1 MFSRHGNHQVFALGT
16 PHVLNQRGRDLDF
29 IQSNDGQKNDITA
42 AKPSVTI
49 FVCASCRASEGST
62 EEPRQGTHLLN
73 ATMGA
78 AAEQTPNITIKSV
91 NCLSNCKRGP
101 SAVIARQ
108 DGWTYVFG
116 HLTLENATDLI
127 TGAELIATSADGL
140 MPWKGR
146 PDCLKRNMIARI
158 PPFDFNA

>member
-1 MFSRHGNHQVFALGT
+1 M
-16 PHVLNQRGRDLDF
+16 DF
-29 IQSNDGQKNDITA
+29 FQPDDDQKTDPA
-42 AKPSVTI
+42 AKTPAVTI

-62 EEPRQGTHLLN
+62 EEPSQGTHLLN
-73 ATMGA
+73 ATVEA
-78 AAEQTPNITIKSV
+78 AAEQVPNVTIKSV
-91 NCLSNCKRGP
+91 SCLSNCKRGP

-116 HLTLENATDLI
+116 HLDLENAADLI

>member
-1 MFSRHGNHQVFALGT
+1 M
-16 PHVLNQRGRDLDF
+16 DF
-29 IQSNDGQKNDITA
+29 FQPDDDQKTDPA
-42 AKPSVTI
+42 AKTPAVTI
-49 FVCASCRASEGST
+49 FVCASCHASEGST

-73 ATMGA
+73 ATMDV
-78 AAEQTPNITIKSV
+78 AAEQAPNVTIKSV

-116 HLTLENATDLI
+116 HLGLENAADLI

>member
-1 MFSRHGNHQVFALGT
+1 
-16 PHVLNQRGRDLDF
+16 LDF
-29 IQSNDGQKNDITA
+29 LRGNEDDVSEAA
-42 AKPSVTI
+42 AKAPAVTI

-62 EEPRQGTHLLN
+62 EEPRQGTHLLD
-73 ATMGA
+73 ATTEA
-78 AAEQTPNITIKSV
+78 AVQQAPHVVIKSV
-91 NCLSNCKRGP
+91 SCLSNCKRGP

-116 HLTLENATDLI
+116 HLGLENAADLV
-127 TGAELIATSADGL
+127 TGAELIATSSDGM

>member
-1 MFSRHGNHQVFALGT
+1 MARRPDGRPVCT
-16 PHVLNQRGRDLDF
+16 PHVLNQRGRCLDF
-29 IQSNDGQKNDITA
+29 LGPDDHENDAA
-42 AKPSVTI
+42 AKTPAVTI

-62 EEPRQGTHLLN
+62 EEPRQGTHLLD
-73 ATMGA
+73 ATLDA
-78 AAEQTPNITIKSV
+78 AAQQPGVTIKSV
-91 NCLSNCKRGP
+91 SCLSNCKRGP

-116 HLTLENATDLI
+116 HLALENAADLI
-127 TGAELIATSADGL
+127 TGAELIASSADGL

>member
-1 MFSRHGNHQVFALGT
+1 MDFHSANDRHEDDAAVT
-16 PHVLNQRGRDLDF
+16 
-29 IQSNDGQKNDITA
+29 GQA
-42 AKPSVTI
+42 VTI

-62 EEPRQGTHLLN
+62 EEPRQGTHLLT
-73 ATMGA
+73 ATMEA
-78 AAEQTPNITIKSV
+78 AAAQAPGVTIKSV
-91 NCLSNCKRGP
+91 SCLSNCKRGP

-116 HLTLENATDLI
+116 HLGLENATDLI

-158 PPFDFNA
+158 PPFDFNP

>member
-1 MFSRHGNHQVFALGT
+1 MYLIE
-16 PHVLNQRGRDLDF
+16 RGRCLDF
-29 IQSNDGQKNDITA
+29 HGTDNGQENDTA
-42 AKPSVTI
+42 TAKPAVTI

-73 ATMGA
+73 ATAEA
-78 AAEQTPNITIKSV
+78 AAQQAPDVTIKSV

-116 HLTLENATDLI
+116 HLALENAGDLVS
-127 TGAELIATSADGL
+127 GAELIASSADGL

-158 PPFDFNA
+158 PPFDFN